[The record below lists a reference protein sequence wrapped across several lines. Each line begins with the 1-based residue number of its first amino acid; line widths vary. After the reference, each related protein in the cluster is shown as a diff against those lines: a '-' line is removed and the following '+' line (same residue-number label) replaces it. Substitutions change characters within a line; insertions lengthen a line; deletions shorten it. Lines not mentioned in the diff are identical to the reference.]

1 MALIRS
7 SAVINSSSQRP
18 GSKDDPAAVC
28 VFQPALDA
36 REPRIRR
43 APGYGITPGLKAALM
58 LTKTERRQARSRSLR
73 SVKELV
79 SKARKRRPAPAAPT
93 PAAANPCARAAIGR
107 ETGPGSGRSV
117 RPPIVDGRDLDILV
131 IPPPIGLL
139 VFDAQVREMDLVI
152 EVREVVFVR
161 PFLDLVRVAIGPT
174 IAVVTVPITLVE
186 PLLVLTLELVV
197 EGHPIDACPA
207 LREAF
212 GFSEVRAVH
221 QGTVFHFARLL
232 QTR

>member
-73 SVKELV
+73 SVKELL
-79 SKARKRRPAPAAPT
+79 SQARKRRPAPAAPT
-93 PAAANPCARAAIGR
+93 RAAARSGFACYRGPSARIGCGGGR
-107 ETGPGSGRSV
+107 GGGGRSV
-117 RPPIVDGRDLDILV
+117 RPPIVDGRDLDI
-131 IPPPIGLL
+131 
-139 VFDAQVREMDLVI
+139 
-152 EVREVVFVR
+152 
-161 PFLDLVRVAIGPT
+161 
-174 IAVVTVPITLVE
+174 
-186 PLLVLTLELVV
+186 
-197 EGHPIDACPA
+197 
-207 LREAF
+207 
-212 GFSEVRAVH
+212 
-221 QGTVFHFARLL
+221 
-232 QTR
+232 